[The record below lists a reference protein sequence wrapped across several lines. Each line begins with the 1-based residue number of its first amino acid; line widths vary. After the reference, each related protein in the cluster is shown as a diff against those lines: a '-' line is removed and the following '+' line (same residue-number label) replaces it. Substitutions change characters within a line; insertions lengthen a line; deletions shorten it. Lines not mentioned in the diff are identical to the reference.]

1 VGAILAEVLLSLEL
15 NQADKEKWLAQIAD
29 WTEAL
34 DDLDIAKTALEQG
47 WTYPPLVSAMEGNI
61 TEKGAWDGEAPFYAD
76 ELVLVRLRILNRQ
89 GRVPEYVN
97 LAAAEG
103 QAELSINMIAQS
115 GDINRAIL
123 VEGR

>member
-1 VGAILAEVLLSLEL
+1 
-15 NQADKEKWLAQIAD
+15 EKWLAQIAD

-47 WTYPPLVSAMEGNI
+47 WTYPPLVSAMKGNI
-61 TEKGAWDGEAPFYAD
+61 TEKGAWEGEAPYYAD
-76 ELVLVRLRILNRQ
+76 ELTLARLHILARQ
-89 GRVPEYVN
+89 KRVQEYVN

-115 GDINRAIL
+115 GDINRAIAEAKAYL
-123 VEGR
+123 NQPSEILS